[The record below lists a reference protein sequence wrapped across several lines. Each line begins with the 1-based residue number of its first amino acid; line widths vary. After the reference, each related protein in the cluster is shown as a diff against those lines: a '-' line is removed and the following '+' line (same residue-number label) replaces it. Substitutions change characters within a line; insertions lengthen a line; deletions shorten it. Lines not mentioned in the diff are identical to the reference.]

1 MLQAG
6 LRSLC
11 LLKHLLL
18 LVVGGELALLHD
30 LSIGVLLRFRS
41 DNDVLATVAYH
52 VASGLRL
59 LLLDAISWTLTPA
72 TPVGAESGWVL

>member
-11 LLKHLLL
+11 LLEHLLV
-18 LVVGGELALLHD
+18 LVVGGELALLYD
-30 LSIGVLLRFRS
+30 LSIGVLLGFRS
-41 DNDVLATVAYH
+41 HTDVLAAIAYH

-59 LLLDAISWTLTPA
+59 LLLDAISWTLTSA
-72 TPVGAESGWVL
+72 SPVGAESGWVL